1 MIQMMVSGILQTNLF
16 VINKLVDLGRFDR
29 MLRQQRKQDH
39 IEYALKLGEPEITN
53 GFEDIY
59 LMNNSLSCLKL
70 DHIDTTCFFMGKKL
84 QAPLLINAITGGHP
98 SVMKINSS
106 LAKAARQTGIA
117 MAVGS
122 QMSGLENSE
131 VQQTYEIARQENPDG
146 VVLANLNAAGASPEQ
161 AAAAVKMISADGLQ
175 LHLNIPQELAM
186 QEGDRDF
193 SNLLTNI
200 SAVVSAL
207 DVPVIIKEV
216 GFGLSG
222 ETIAALYNMGVRY
235 VDVGGQG
242 GTNFIAI
249 ESMRSGQET
258 SNGMLNWGIPTAVS
272 LLEGLGLGLPLYII
286 ASGGLKTGIDVAK
299 AITLGAHLAGI
310 AKPFLKELMEKSEEA
325 LLSKIAGIIHELRL
339 VMLMS
344 GAKNLEQMKK
354 KPVIITGK
362 VAEWTLRRGI
372 DVSSY
377 AQR

>member
-1 MIQMMVSGILQTNLF
+1 
-16 VINKLVDLGRFDR
+16 
-29 MLRQQRKQDH
+29 MLRQQRKLDH
-39 IEYALKLGEPEITN
+39 IEYALKLGQPGITN

-59 LMNNSLSCLKL
+59 LINNSLSSLKL
-70 DHIDTTCFFMGKKL
+70 DNIDTTCFFMGKKL

-98 SVMKINSS
+98 SVMNINRS
-106 LAKAARQTGIA
+106 LARVARQTGIA

-131 VQQTYEIARQENPDG
+131 VKQTYEIARQENPNG
-146 VVLANLNAAGASPEQ
+146 VILANLNAGAPPEQ

-175 LHLNIPQELAM
+175 LYLNIPQELAM
-186 QEGDRDF
+186 PEGDRDF
-193 SNLLTNI
+193 SGIITNI
-200 SAVVSAL
+200 SEVVSAL

-216 GFGLSG
+216 GSGLSG
-222 ETIAALYNMGVRY
+222 ETIATLYNMGVRY

-249 ESMRSGQET
+249 ESMRSGREI
-258 SNGMLNWGIPTAVS
+258 SNEMLNWGIPTAVS
-272 LLEGLGLGLPLYII
+272 LLEGLGLGLPIFII

-299 AITLGAHLAGI
+299 AITLGAFLAGI

-325 LLSKIAGIIHELRL
+325 LLSKIDGIIHELRL
-339 VMLMS
+339 AMLMS
-344 GAKNLEQMKK
+344 GAENLAQMKK

-362 VAEWTLRRGI
+362 VAEWTKCRGI
-372 DVSSY
+372 DVSIY